1 MFITGISCK
10 IIEAKSLD
18 LTSPSHRPRN
28 TNGFILSKCQDLG
41 TRKDEDEDLN
51 PRMWKDQSYV
61 QGDKQET

>member
-1 MFITGISCK
+1 MSMFITGISCK

-51 PRMWKDQSYV
+51 PRM
-61 QGDKQET
+61 